1 MLASDNTAAV
11 ASSAAPVLVDAEPQF
26 HDFDAERR
34 QQRERW
40 ENVAH
45 TLSDLYPAPST
56 QYYRRCEVA
65 LVERYLGPLRGKK
78 ILKLDLW
85 NEAVNTRLLQWMESQ
100 GAEVYGIDLS
110 VTTTRRACA
119 NFASEGRTGHFAQAD
134 IRGLPFASGS
144 FDCVYTMGTIE
155 HIEEYELAIREVRR
169 VLKKGGTTVIGVPH
183 KWDPFLRPLI
193 VWILERFDAYPYTPE
208 RAFGGNELRA
218 TVERNGLRVTDRS
231 GLMFVP
237 GVIRLLDLFLHVHA
251 PAWCRLSP
259 LLLWPFEQAERR
271 WDWARRL
278 GYLVAVAAR
287 KDG

>member
-1 MLASDNTAAV
+1 MLASDTPVAV
-11 ASSAAPVLVDAEPQF
+11 ATSVPPLLVDAEVLPP
-26 HDFDAERR
+26 DFDAERR
-34 QQRERW
+34 RQRERW

-65 LVERYLGPLRGKK
+65 LVERYFGPLRGKK

-85 NEAVNTRLLQWMESQ
+85 NEAVNTRLLQWMEGQ

-119 NFASEGRTGHFAQAD
+119 NFASEERTGRFAQAD
-134 IRGLPFASGS
+134 IRGLPFADNS

-169 VLKKGGTTVIGVPH
+169 VLKPGGTTLIGVPH

-193 VWILERFDAYPYTPE
+193 VWVLERFDAYPYTPE
-208 RAFGGNELRA
+208 RAFSGGELRD
-218 TVERNGLRVTDRS
+218 TVQRNGLRVTDRS

-237 GVIRLLDLFLHVHA
+237 GVIRLLDLFLLTRA
-251 PAWCRLSP
+251 PALCRFTP

-278 GYLVAVAAR
+278 GYLAAVIAR
-287 KDG
+287 K